1 MGFRFLIILSVL
13 ICFGV
18 LQQITIADQ
27 NPTLDVINDSDSLN
41 LKVVGDSQKSQR
53 IEFKSDYSPWALLT
67 SDTGKSEWN
76 FPISSSDQRRI
87 FRVVESVRPRN
98 FNHSSWKGNLDFP
111 EEPFLSG
118 NLGESFEVVRW
129 VKFTILMDDS
139 NQVYFQDSRKYLFHY
154 DFAKVRL
161 KPFRGMTAEEF
172 NDSTLYL
179 GRQKGILGA
188 VLVAPYSKEYAVQFI
203 GQDPFPKELSLI
215 HI

>member
-1 MGFRFLIILSVL
+1 MKQSMGFRFLIILSVL

-27 NPTLDVINDSDSLN
+27 NLTLKVINDSDSLN
-41 LKVVGDSQKSQR
+41 LKVIGDSQKSQR

-76 FPISSSDQRRI
+76 FPISSSDQRRL

-111 EEPFLSG
+111 EEPFLSE

-139 NQVYFQDSRKYLFHY
+139 N
-154 DFAKVRL
+154 KVGSFL
-161 KPFRGMTAEEF
+161 NNQEEEKKSSEPY
-172 NDSTLYL
+172 NENTEEQ
-179 GRQKGILGA
+179 QKMSA
-188 VLVAPYSKEYAVQFI
+188 SFY
-203 GQDPFPKELSLI
+203 
-215 HI
+215 